1 MTAMGRTTRSTADAQ
16 LVGAASRSAEGG
28 PLVALRRVAP
38 IAFYGVL
45 PAAVVVTMF
54 VIAIATGP
62 LAHDFL
68 NELYPQAKDLL
79 AGRNPYPES
88 IWPPLAAVF
97 AMPFTILPSTGA
109 GVAIGIVGLA
119 SMAAALWLVG
129 VRDWRVY
136 SVVAL
141 WPQVLGDI
149 RIAHFTPF
157 LCLLAAVVWRYR
169 DRPLGAGLG
178 LGIAGGVKFLL
189 WPLGVWL
196 LATGRARAALVAAGV
211 ALGSILLIAPFAPLD
226 EYVRTLRDV
235 SRAFDQ
241 DSYSAFGLLTQLG
254 AADVTARAVTLCL
267 GAGLLLLTWRRQSFA
282 LAIAAALVL
291 SPIVWFD
298 FYALAAVPLAIAL
311 PRLSW
316 VWFVPLVTWGL
327 PSSGIATEPVW
338 GVGRVLVV
346 FTVVLAVAVR
356 GESGAS
362 APRAG
367 THPSSTMARARA
379 RGWT

>member
-1 MTAMGRTTRSTADAQ
+1 VS
-16 LVGAASRSAEGG
+16 G
-28 PLVALRRVAP
+28 PLEAFRRVAP
-38 IAFYGVL
+38 IALYAVL
-45 PAAVVVTMF
+45 PACVVVTMF
-54 VIAIATGP
+54 AVGVATGP

-68 NELYPQAKDLL
+68 NELYPQAEELL

-88 IWPPLAAVF
+88 IWPPLAVAV

-119 SMAAALWLVG
+119 SMALALWLVG

-136 SVVAL
+136 GLVAL

-169 DRPLGAGLG
+169 DRPIGAGLG
-178 LGIAGGVKFLL
+178 LGLAGGVKFLL

-196 LATGRARAALVAAGV
+196 LATGRARAALVAAAT
-211 ALGSILLIAPFAPLD
+211 ALGSILLVAPLAPID
-226 EYVRTLRDV
+226 DYVRTLRDV

-241 DSYSAFGLLTQLG
+241 DSYSPFGLLTQLG
-254 AADVTARAVTLCL
+254 AADVTARAVALGL

-298 FYALAAVPLAIAL
+298 FYALAAIPLAIAR
-311 PRLSW
+311 PRLSA
-316 VWFVPLVTWGL
+316 VWFLPLVTWGL

-346 FTVVLAVAVR
+346 FTVVLAIAAR
-356 GESGAS
+356 GEPAATA
-362 APRAG
+362 APAR
-367 THPSSTMARARA
+367 THPSSTVPRARA
-379 RGWT
+379 RGWPRSSSR